1 MKNLLFLLISFFCL
15 ANAQQKTDSIKV
27 VEMAKVLEKKTELNK
42 KSMEEY
48 TKIQKENESLLEI
61 VVLMY
66 KKLIGQKKAINKYE
80 REISFRNK
88 EGIKVENKTDPVTE
102 IDVPVGVDTIRG
114 GWIYRMLHRNDI
126 YYKRYKIEN
135 NEKIYLD

>member
-80 REISFRNK
+80 REITFRNK
-88 EGIKVENKTDPVTE
+88 EGIKVENNTDPVTE